1 MQMRTHDQI
10 NWAQPSADDIA
21 YLQSISAEEHKR
33 LLRDMLDAAAASG
46 ETSDR
51 MEDIWREAV
60 RRASEMACTR

>member
-1 MQMRTHDQI
+1 MQKRTYDQI
-10 NWAQPSADDIA
+10 NWVRPSAEDIV

-46 ETSDR
+46 ETSDT

-60 RRASEMACTR
+60 RRASELACAR